1 MRADDDILQTI
12 LGGVEEGRYRADA
25 VMGFIFE
32 GIDQAVREAEIAA
45 RGSSKPIAVQRLR
58 ELQAFSERL
67 IGILAPAERSK
78 PRLVVSS

>member
-32 GIDQAVREAEIAA
+32 GIDQAVREAEKAA
-45 RGSSKPIAVQRLR
+45 RGSSKPIAIDGSASCKPFPSGLLASLP
-58 ELQAFSERL
+58 LQSGANR
-67 IGILAPAERSK
+67 AW
-78 PRLVVSS
+78 